1 MRLHSIRIE
10 SQVGE
15 PVRQVGFSKPVC
27 SVWVQ
32 KDEK

>member
-10 SQVGE
+10 SQVGGAGS
-15 PVRQVGFSKPVC
+15 PSRVSKPEC
-27 SVWVQ
+27 SASVQ